1 MIIISKELRTMNVLT
16 VCLILLQCT
25 LSWVSI
31 STQENHTNP
40 TQEITYLGFVLNAM
54 SIKLTTEKAS
64 TIKIECE
71 SALQVRKIT
80 ITQVARILGLLVSC
94 FPGVMWGPLHN
105 RQLESDKTEALKIAK
120 VTSMRS
126 CKSQRLQKRT

>member
-1 MIIISKELRTMNVLT
+1 M
-16 VCLILLQCT
+16 CLILLYT
-25 LSWVSI
+25 KLGFYIHPGKS
-31 STQENHTNP
+31 HLNP
-40 TQEITYLGFVLNAM
+40 TQEITYLGFVLNSIIM

-80 ITQVARILGLLVSC
+80 IRQVARILGLLVSLVFQGSC
-94 FPGVMWGPLHN
+94 GGPSIIDSLSLIKQ
-105 RQLESDKTEALKIAK
+105 RPSKIAK

-126 CKSQRLQKRT
+126 RKSQRLQKRT